1 MNGAVVRGDRVDRS
15 PTVQK
20 LGRAVLLQG
29 QAVVDTHLVF
39 ELGIQRAGRD
49 GINPARLAPLRSAL
63 AAAAA
68 EVRATSGVGH
78 ADVRDEPSA
87 PVSEPTAPLT
97 TREVAT
103 MLDISSRQA
112 QRLAATLEARRL
124 RTGVLV
130 FDRYT
135 VEAYIADRE
144 RVAA

>member
-1 MNGAVVRGDRVDRS
+1 MNGDAHPPV
-15 PTVQK
+15 PAVQK
-20 LGRAVLLQG
+20 LGSALLLQG
-29 QAVVDTHLVF
+29 QAVVDAWRLV

-49 GINPARLAPLRSAL
+49 GINPVRLAPLRSAL

-68 EVRATSGVGH
+68 EVRSMSGVGH

-103 MLDISSRQA
+103 MLHISPRQA
-112 QRLAATLEARRL
+112 GRLAVTLEARRL
-124 RTGVLV
+124 RTGVWV

-135 VEAYIADRE
+135 VEAYIAGRDE
-144 RVAA
+144 VVA

>member
-1 MNGAVVRGDRVDRS
+1 MNGDAHPPV
-15 PTVQK
+15 PAVQK
-20 LGRAVLLQG
+20 LGSALLLQG
-29 QAVVDTHLVF
+29 QDVVDAWRLV

-68 EVRATSGVGH
+68 EVRSMSGVGH

-103 MLDISSRQA
+103 MLDISPRQA
-112 QRLAATLEARRL
+112 QRLATTLEARRL

-130 FDRYT
+130 FDRAT
-135 VEAYIADRE
+135 VEAYIAGRE
-144 RVAA
+144 QVAA